1 MQRVSHFF
9 LGLCNT
15 HNQLC
20 HQHRYCLESTSH
32 FTLHFHERA
41 GWLGCTKIFLNFL
54 LRLAQALHYLLV
66 GTYVVPAVWSSV
78 SNASF
83 WLKLT
88 LEITSSNTLALKWKK
103 LKSRIVKELSQCQIA
118 VVWSIVK
125 LEPFQIL
132 ETRYCWKNQLCW
144 LRTSLF
150 QSSNESSWALKN
162 PFCYGWDRERSSS
175 CCEEGVSTNG
185 YTRGNIFGCPTNHL
199 GAGMPVQ
206 VSILWIRILKWPR
219 EGAGMT
225 PGLLSQVTFPS
236 LVGKLQSS

>member
-1 MQRVSHFF
+1 MQHVLHFF
-9 LGLCNT
+9 LCLCNT
-15 HNQLC
+15 HNQVC

-32 FTLHFHERA
+32 VTLHSNERA
-41 GWLGCTKIFLNFL
+41 GTKIFLNFL

-78 SNASF
+78 SNASS

-103 LKSRIVKELSQCQIA
+103 LKSRIVKELSQRHIA

-132 ETRYCWKNQLCW
+132 ETRYCWKNQLRW

-150 QSSNESSWALKN
+150 QSSNKSSWALKN
-162 PFCYGWDRERSSS
+162 PFR
-175 CCEEGVSTNG
+175 
-185 YTRGNIFGCPTNHL
+185 
-199 GAGMPVQ
+199 
-206 VSILWIRILKWPR
+206 
-219 EGAGMT
+219 
-225 PGLLSQVTFPS
+225 
-236 LVGKLQSS
+236 